1 MLSLRDLQSH
11 FFASIARTP
20 GEGSGGFNPVLLQYV
35 EGRGQF
41 GAEDRVN
48 IYAEMYY
55 ARLVDVL
62 KSDFPRVA
70 AILGCDRFHTIV
82 SEYLARHPSTHP
94 SLRYLGCCF
103 PGFLQESPAS
113 VAFPFLSDLAALEW
127 ARVEVFDAGDAE
139 PLRVEHLQSIDPDAW
154 PTLRFQTIPA
164 FQILQ
169 SEWPVHEIW
178 HDAETEEAL
187 SRLTDIRPRKTL
199 LRIWR
204 QSFSVYH
211 TKIDNVEHTAL
222 NCLLAGQP
230 FASLCAALDEVAS
243 VEEAASAVGSL
254 LLRWVEDGILQH
266 SLSL

>member
-20 GEGSGGFNPVLLQYV
+20 GEGSQGFNPVLLHYV
-35 EGRGQF
+35 EGSGQL

-70 AILGCDRFHTIV
+70 TVLGCDRFHTIV
-82 SEYLARHPSTHP
+82 SEYLALHPSTHP

-103 PGFLQESPAS
+103 PGFLQDCPAS
-113 VAFPFLSDLAALEW
+113 TDLPFLSDLAALEW
-127 ARVEVFDAGDAE
+127 ARVEVFDARDTE
-139 PLRVEHLQSIDPDAW
+139 LLRIEHLQGIAPDAW
-154 PTLRFQTIPA
+154 PTLKFQTIPA

-178 HDAETEEAL
+178 HDAETEEAF
-187 SRLTDIRPRKTL
+187 SSLTDIRPRKTS

-211 TKIDNVEHTAL
+211 TKIDDVEQTAL

-230 FASLCAALDEVAS
+230 FASLCVALEEIAS

-254 LLRWVEDGILQH
+254 LLRWVEDGILERF
-266 SLSL
+266 LFL